1 MPGSTR
7 QKLQRMALVSIA
19 IAFVVM
25 ALKYWAYHVTGSVA
39 LYSDALESIVN
50 VITAF
55 VAWYAIRLSFKPE
68 DSSHPFGHHKAEYL
82 SAVAEGALI
91 IAAALLIMQ
100 QAWSAWQLPIALE
113 QTPLGLGVNA
123 AATVINAVWATLLVR
138 AGQRHKSPALLAD
151 GKHIWTDVLTSAGV
165 LIGLSLAIATGRLWL
180 DPLMAVLVAVNI
192 LWQGWKVINFSVQGL
207 MDHAVEP
214 EEDARIR
221 AIISDNAAGA
231 IEVHDLKTRAAA
243 RATFVEFHLVV
254 PEKMTVSEAHDI
266 CDRIEEAV
274 KAQVSDCVV
283 TIHVEPEGEAKH
295 SGVLVL

>member
-25 ALKYWAYHVTGSVA
+25 ALKYWAYRVTGSVA

-91 IAAALLIMQ
+91 IVAALLIMQ
-100 QAWSAWQLPIALE
+100 QAWSVWRLPVALE

-138 AGQRHKSPALLAD
+138 AGKRHKSPALLAD

-214 EEDARIR
+214 DEDARIR